1 MNNFSSIIIA
11 VLSKKL
17 HRDDE
22 IAGALA
28 GLILFLVCGGAVA
41 LLARFLSKKERF
53 EDGIFGKSFP
63 ATDSFA
69 TCKLAPGRSVS
80 LFFAFPMVLFFALSA
95 SQVITLIWMAV
106 TYQHA

>member
-41 LLARFLSKKERF
+41 LLVRFLSKKERF
-53 EDGIFGKSFP
+53 EDGIFEKSFP

-69 TCKLAPGRSVS
+69 TCKLASGRSVS
-80 LFFAFPMVLFFALSA
+80 LFFAFPMVLFLALSA

>member
-11 VLSKKL
+11 ILSKKL
-17 HRDDE
+17 HRDAE
-22 IAGALA
+22 IAGTLA
-28 GLILFLVCGGAVA
+28 GLLLFLVCGGAVA
-41 LLARFLSKKERF
+41 LLVKFLSKKERF

-63 ATDSFA
+63 ATDSYA

-80 LFFAFPMVLFFALSA
+80 LFFAFPMVLFLALSA